1 MVLIVEVLLFCIS
14 FNIGGL
20 GYRLLLLLLGVTA
33 ADILA
38 KHGKV
43 EVNRK
48 FVVIVLYLLSYA
60 ILLIVQNALS
70 MTVLSSRIMF
80 PVMMWYWGRELSRQN
95 NHSEKSFRKE
105 IYLIFS
111 GFYLMGLF
119 ALLYSI
125 ANNVNDRMN
134 VYNIWGGFE
143 KHNSGIQQTIFFL
156 LPESLLVYFV
166 FYGGKGKW
174 IGFLT
179 VASAIIN
186 ILFFAGRTG
195 FAIMALVNGTAL
207 ILYLHYCPS
216 STRIKVVTIILVI
229 AIILVILFINNTFGI
244 ATIWEASNMHDRMNQ
259 IDKNGDESDSRQEK
273 WEKGLQA
280 LFESPFGSDFKYA
293 HNYWIDMA
301 LEAGWI
307 TGLLLIIYTVA
318 SGFSFIAFAK
328 NAKITRQTRLFM
340 ISLYMGTIA
349 SFMVEPMAQSLPLL
363 VGNLFFMDAAIDEY
377 NVWSGSIA
385 RAQRR

>member
-1 MVLIVEVLLFCIS
+1 MVFIVEVLLFCIS

-20 GYRLLLLLLGVTA
+20 GYRLSLLLLGVTA
-33 ADILA
+33 VDILA
-38 KHGKV
+38 KNCNAD
-43 EVNRK
+43 VNRK
-48 FVVIVLYLLSYA
+48 LGLIMLFAISYA
-60 ILLIVQNALS
+60 VMLLVQNELS
-70 MTVLSSRIMF
+70 MTTLSSRIAF
-80 PVMMWYWGRELSRQN
+80 PIMMWYWGRELSRQN
-95 NHSEKSFRKE
+95 NHSEKRFRKE
-105 IYLIFS
+105 LYLIFS

-143 KHNSGIQQTIFFL
+143 NHNSGIQQTIFFL
-156 LPESLLVYFV
+156 LPESLLVYFAL
-166 FYGGKGKW
+166 YGGKGKW
-174 IGFLT
+174 IGFLAF
-179 VASAIIN
+179 ASAVIN

-195 FAIMALVNGTAL
+195 FAIMALVNGAAL
-207 ILYLHYCPS
+207 IFYLHYCS
-216 STRIKVVTIILVI
+216 SGTRIKVVTIILVI
-229 AIILVILFINNTFGI
+229 AIILVILFMNNTFGI
-244 ATIWEASNMHDRMNQ
+244 ATIWEASNMHDRITQ

-280 LFESPFGSDFKYA
+280 LLESPFGSDFKYA

-301 LEAGWI
+301 LEGGWI
-307 TGLLLIIYTVA
+307 TGLILVIYTVA
-318 SGFSFIAFAK
+318 SGFSFIKFAK

-363 VGNLFFMDAAIDEY
+363 VGNLFFMDSAIDEY
-377 NVWSGSIA
+377 NVWSGNIA
-385 RAQRR
+385 RAQRL